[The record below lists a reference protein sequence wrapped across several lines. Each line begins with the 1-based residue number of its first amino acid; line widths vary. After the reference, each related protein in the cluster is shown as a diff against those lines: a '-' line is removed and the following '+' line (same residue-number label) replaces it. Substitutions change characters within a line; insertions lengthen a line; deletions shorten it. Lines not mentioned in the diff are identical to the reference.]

1 MLDQDIK
8 GFNLGRL
15 NEAERNVLRLLAE
28 GHTAK
33 TVANELGLTTAA
45 VNERLRE
52 ARRKTGVGSSRQLA
66 RLLKTQENRHDEMGV
81 VASPT
86 PGNAPST
93 TAAGPRRRR
102 LGAITMLTISIA
114 AIAGAAALMGQDAKP
129 SNEPEPLIGA
139 PLERFKQPA
148 DLHAQIRSETRDDAW
163 APQMERAIRTRL
175 LQIPLVG
182 VDGNELRIT
191 CAKTLCEIAGT
202 LLAPASAEERD
213 DMKSPVNKTI
223 TALQVP
229 PLPDDLAKLG
239 LKSESASFTGAKGKP
254 DRSVFLLYYSRVQG

>member
-1 MLDQDIK
+1 MFEQDGD
-8 GFNLGRL
+8 GFNLSRL

-33 TVANELGLTTAA
+33 TVASELGSTTAA

-66 RLLKTQENRHDEMGV
+66 RMLKSQESRHDEIGV
-81 VASPT
+81 AVHPVLTDSGSRP
-86 PGNAPST
+86 
-93 TAAGPRRRR
+93 AAGLRRRH
-102 LGAITMLTISIA
+102 LGVIAMLTVFLA
-114 AIAGAAALMGQDAKP
+114 AVAGAAALMVQQPTP

-148 DLHAQIRSETRDDAW
+148 DLHSQVRSETRDGAW
-163 APQMERAIRTRL
+163 APNMEQAIRTRL

-182 VDGNELRIT
+182 VDGNELRVT

-202 LLAPASAEERD
+202 LLAPASAAERE

-223 TALQVP
+223 TALQVS
-229 PLPDDLAKLG
+229 PLSDDLGKLG
-239 LKSESASFTGAKGKP
+239 LKSESGSFTGAKGKP